1 MLGSALEHRR
11 AVGLRRWESRGDM
24 NGASESFPLEID
36 VETLQRVRESGE
48 SFLLI
53 DCREP
58 DEHALVRIE
67 GSKLIPM
74 RETPGRLAEIE
85 PHRGERIVVHCHHGG
100 RSLRVTQFLRQQ
112 GFETAQNLAGGIDA
126 WAEQIDPSLPR
137 Y

>member
-1 MLGSALEHRR
+1 
-11 AVGLRRWESRGDM
+11 M

-67 GSKLIPM
+67 GAKLIPM

-85 PHRGERIVVHCHHGG
+85 PHRGQRIVVHCHHGG

-126 WAEQIDPSLPR
+126 WAEQMDPSLPR